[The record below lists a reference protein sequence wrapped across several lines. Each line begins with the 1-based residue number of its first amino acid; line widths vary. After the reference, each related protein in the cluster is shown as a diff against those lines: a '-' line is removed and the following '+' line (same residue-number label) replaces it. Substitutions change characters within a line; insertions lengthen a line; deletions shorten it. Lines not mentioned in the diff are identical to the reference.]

1 MHKENKLAFE
11 REERRRCRAGSGNS
25 LILNWRGG
33 DRRAPTLPGLQ
44 EDAQARTPAG
54 IRDDHLPVASVL
66 SL

>member
-1 MHKENKLAFE
+1 MRSRLW
-11 REERRRCRAGSGNS
+11 NS

-33 DRRAPTLPGLQ
+33 DRKTQILPGRL
-44 EDAQARTPAG
+44 ENAQVRKPAG

>member
-1 MHKENKLAFE
+1 MGG
-11 REERRRCRAGSGNS
+11 EETLRSRQWNS

-33 DRRAPTLPGLQ
+33 DRKTQILPGRL
-44 EDAQARTPAG
+44 ENAQVRTPAG